1 MPARRSSPV
10 DPAKDDIDLVHD
22 FFTWKI
28 ASVTNDKVKDRFGH
42 KPFGLPKM
50 KDELWGIEDL
60 KGISVRVGE
69 LWKYAVD
76 KGIPD
81 GLR

>member
-1 MPARRSSPV
+1 
-10 DPAKDDIDLVHD
+10 
-22 FFTWKI
+22 
-28 ASVTNDKVKDRFGH
+28 
-42 KPFGLPKM
+42 M